1 MRLGLGV
8 SSPHNAIRKVYLPSQ
23 MRKPRLRELK
33 QFPKVIKV
41 VNGRA
46 RN

>member
-1 MRLGLGV
+1 MRLGLGM
-8 SSPHNAIRKVYLPSQ
+8 SSPYNAIREVYLPSQ

-33 QFPKVIKV
+33 QFTKVIKV
-41 VNGRA
+41 ANGRA